1 MKTQSTPFTFNAAL
15 TPRQIKKAEAL
26 HQGWQPIRRAAL
38 FVLSRDSIDLAEAL
52 QYEPKA
58 EALLELAQH
67 IDEFLKWR
75 AHETEMLTA
84 AHARLWYVLGEE
96 ADRIQAGSAVDVEP
110 DGELMDAASDSVSLV
125 LDLSEAEAALLAQ
138 IAEREGRD
146 PAATAASLL
155 SAAIGRHAESV
166 SGGAA

>member
-1 MKTQSTPFTFNAAL
+1 MKTPFTFNAAL

-96 ADRIQAGSAVDVEP
+96 ADRILAGSAVEP

-138 IAEREGRD
+138 IAEREGSD
-146 PAATAASLL
+146 PDATAASLL
-155 SAAIGRHAESV
+155 SAAIRQHAESV

>member
-1 MKTQSTPFTFNAAL
+1 MKTPLTFTPAL

-38 FVLSRDSIDLAEAL
+38 FVLSRDSIDLTESL
-52 QYEPKA
+52 QYESKA

-67 IDEFLKWR
+67 LDDFLKWR
-75 AHETEMLTA
+75 AHETELLTA
-84 AHARLWYVLGEE
+84 AHARLWYILGEE
-96 ADRIQAGSAVDVEP
+96 ADRILAGSVVDVEP

-146 PAATAASLL
+146 PDATAASLL
-155 SAAIGRHAESV
+155 SAAIRQHVQTVA
-166 SGGAA
+166 GGAA

>member
-1 MKTQSTPFTFNAAL
+1 MKTPFTFNAAL

-58 EALLELAQH
+58 EALLELAQY

-96 ADRIQAGSAVDVEP
+96 ADRILAGSAVEP

-138 IAEREGRD
+138 IAEREGSD
-146 PAATAASLL
+146 PDATAASLL
-155 SAAIGRHAESV
+155 SAAIRQHAAAV
-166 SGGAA
+166 AGGAA